1 MLPMAATWKKPQT
14 GQSTVHFGASIFEA
28 TMNYERLFRLDD
40 RVALVIGAGS
50 GIGEAVAKGLAAHG
64 SLVACAD
71 LRQDAAEQTADAIGD
86 SARAFA
92 VDITR
97 TDSVE
102 KLFREVV
109 DQYHRLDVAVTTPG
123 VNVRK
128 HITVYEDSE
137 FDRVVEVNLK
147 GTFRALREAGR
158 IMSERGVGSII
169 AFSSIRSQVVEPGQ
183 GIYAATKAGIVQMVR
198 ALAAELGPKGVR
210 VNAIAPGVVET
221 PLTRQIKDRPDWYS
235 AYAAKSVFGRWA
247 SADEMVGPVVY
258 LASDASSFVTGSV
271 LFVDGG
277 WTAVDGR
284 FEPPV

>member
-1 MLPMAATWKKPQT
+1 
-14 GQSTVHFGASIFEA
+14 
-28 TMNYERLFRLDD
+28 MNYDKLFRLDD

-50 GIGEAVAKGLAAHG
+50 GIGEAASKGLAAHG
-64 SLVACAD
+64 ASVVCAD
-71 LRQDAAEQTADAIGD
+71 ARADAAELTAQSIGE
-86 SARAFA
+86 SATALA
-92 VDITR
+92 VDITN
-97 TDSVE
+97 TESVE
-102 KLFREVV
+102 QLFREVLDQHRRV
-109 DQYHRLDVAVTTPG
+109 DVVITTPG

-128 HITVYEDSE
+128 HIGAYEDSD
-137 FDRVVEVNLK
+137 FDRVIELNLK
-147 GTFRALREAGR
+147 GTFRVLREAGR
-158 IMSERGVGSII
+158 IMSHNRGGSII

-198 ALAAELGPKGVR
+198 ALAAELGPYGVR

-221 PLTRQIKDRPDWYS
+221 PLTRPIKDRPNWYQ

-284 FEPPV
+284 FDPPV